1 MYGHLPLTWH
11 ALSLSKIPHCDGYL
25 KKKNTSSSSSS
36 TLTDQRGKIAIMAWR
51 KAKMFKSSVSPFQNM
66 GTSGISFL
74 LSCDFKQPSLWPYI
88 LQALATWFFKSSD
101 SKSSNSFFRGK
112 KPISKN
118 FLARCD
124 LIQCCQ
130 CCHGEKFF
138 LFFNHE
144 YSSQFTCIS
153 TNFLRF

>member
-1 MYGHLPLTWH
+1 
-11 ALSLSKIPHCDGYL
+11 
-25 KKKNTSSSSSS
+25 
-36 TLTDQRGKIAIMAWR
+36 
-51 KAKMFKSSVSPFQNM
+51 
-66 GTSGISFL
+66 
-74 LSCDFKQPSLWPYI
+74 

-124 LIQCCQ
+124 LIQCYQ

-138 LFFNHE
+138 LFFYHE

-153 TNFLRF
+153 NNFLRF